1 MTYHSASTPSPQ
13 NVNGYDWQAHTERA
27 LVFLYG
33 LNHHETRKAMTEADL
48 AAWRALGSKKP

>member
-1 MTYHSASTPSPQ
+1 MTYHDTRLNAYAPGHHS
-13 NVNGYDWQAHTERA
+13 WKAHTEHA